1 MTNTD
6 SGSSNSGSSGNGSNS
21 KSPDKNKKTK
31 IGNERKSVERENNQN
46 NIENNDKSEILEK
59 GDIFFFY
66 RPKVNSTEVK
76 GIEDIR
82 RFFMLTV
89 PETQGKKGKKSSN
102 SSGNDNLKK
111 LYRLFVIGKKAL
123 PEIRETEARKSERFW
138 AKVGGIYDNDKD
150 IVKDL
155 FSEEFSEGDIA
166 RPVGEGKYAIVNHHN
181 HTELAYI
188 LETPEKPGPAQEE
201 LGIEKEASY
210 VVSVINPEIPT
221 PKNYPTAEQPP
232 KYPEE
237 ILRDFDKQNFVPLAK
252 NLDFINY
259 LNAQIILI
267 GAREG
272 KDTIREELGIDIEE
286 SPNSQDIFKELN
298 IEKDNVPIKPLV
310 EGKLE

>member
-6 SGSSNSGSSGNGSNS
+6 SSSNSKTSDNN
-21 KSPDKNKKTK
+21 KNKEKETK
-31 IGNERKSVERENNQN
+31 GDRKNEEKENDYDS
-46 NIENNDKSEILEK
+46 IENRSKSEILEK

-66 RPKVNSTEVK
+66 RPKANAREVK

-89 PETQGKKGKKSSN
+89 PETQNKKGQKSSSSN
-102 SSGNDNLKK
+102 SNDTNSLKK
-111 LYRLFVIGKKAL
+111 IYRLFVIGKKAL
-123 PEIRETEARKSERFW
+123 PEIRETEARRSERFW
-138 AKVGGIYDNDKD
+138 AKVGGIYNNDKD
-150 IVKDL
+150 IVNDL

-166 RPVGEGKYAIVNHHN
+166 RPVGEGKYAIVKHHN
-181 HTELAYI
+181 HTEIAYI
-188 LETPEKPGPAQEE
+188 LETPKEPGPAQQE

-237 ILRDFDKQNFVPLAK
+237 ILRDFDKQNFVTLAK

-286 SPNSQDIFKELN
+286 NPNSKDIFKELK
-298 IEKDNVPIKPLV
+298 IEKDNVPIKPLI

>member
-6 SGSSNSGSSGNGSNS
+6 SSRSNS
-21 KSPDKNKKTK
+21 KSSDNHKNKEKKTERG
-31 IGNERKSVERENNQN
+31 IRSNEEEENDYG
-46 NIENNDKSEILEK
+46 NIENKAKSEILEK

-66 RPKVNSTEVK
+66 RPKANSREVK

-82 RFFMLTV
+82 RYFMLTV
-89 PETQGKKGKKSSN
+89 PETQNKKGQKSSIN
-102 SSGNDNLKK
+102 SDSSNIKK
-111 LYRLFVIGKKAL
+111 IYRLFVIGKKAL
-123 PEIRETEARKSERFW
+123 PEIRETEARRSERFW
-138 AKVGGIYDNDKD
+138 AKVGGIYNNDKD
-150 IVKDL
+150 IVNDL

-166 RPVGEGKYAIVNHHN
+166 RPVGEGKYAIVKYHN

-188 LETPEKPGPAQEE
+188 LETPKEPGPAQQE

-237 ILRDFDKQNFVPLAK
+237 ILRDFDRQNFVSLAK

-259 LNAQIILI
+259 LNAQVILI

-272 KDTIREELGIDIEE
+272 KDTIKEELGID
-286 SPNSQDIFKELN
+286 
-298 IEKDNVPIKPLV
+298 
-310 EGKLE
+310 